1 MESKTNFSRRLKQFD
16 GLTRLTRPHIL
27 RQNIYATAKNAHA
40 TIVIGIV
47 SMYLAKAGLPT
58 GIFTA
63 KLVKFGIFEAI
74 GSDIFGLAVLLA
86 F

>member
-1 MESKTNFSRRLKQFD
+1 
-16 GLTRLTRPHIL
+16 
-27 RQNIYATAKNAHA
+27 
-40 TIVIGIV
+40 
-47 SMYLAKAGLPT
+47 MYLAKAGLPT